1 MNKERNS
8 TIRRYMKVH
17 HLRTPLTEE
26 DVRRL
31 EVGDIVYLSGL
42 LVTARDMTHRLVID
56 KVRKGELSPGFL
68 KGLVLYHAGPVV
80 KRRDDRWEIIAV
92 GPTTSMR
99 MEPLEREFIQ
109 LTGVKL
115 IVGKG
120 GMGSRTRQALREFY
134 CAYGIFPG
142 GCGIVAAKAVKR
154 VVDVY
159 FLDELGIPEA
169 MWFLEVEN
177 FGPIVI
183 AMDSQG
189 RVIWDEQTGQ

>member
-1 MNKERNS
+1 VSVRTHYLK
-8 TIRRYMKVH
+8 
-17 HLRTPLTEE
+17 TPLTDE
-26 DVRRL
+26 DIRKL
-31 EVGDIVYLSGL
+31 EVGDIVYVSGL
-42 LVTARDMTHRLVID
+42 LVTARDLTHRLVIE
-56 KVRKGELSPGFL
+56 KVLRGELERGFL

-80 KRRDDRWEIIAV
+80 RKHDDTWEVVAA

-120 GMGSRTRQALREFY
+120 GMGQRTRQALREFC

-142 GCGIVAAKAVKR
+142 GCGIVAAKAIKR
-154 VVDVY
+154 VVHVY
-159 FLDELGIPEA
+159 FLEELGIPEA

-189 RVIWDEQTGQ
+189 RTIWDE